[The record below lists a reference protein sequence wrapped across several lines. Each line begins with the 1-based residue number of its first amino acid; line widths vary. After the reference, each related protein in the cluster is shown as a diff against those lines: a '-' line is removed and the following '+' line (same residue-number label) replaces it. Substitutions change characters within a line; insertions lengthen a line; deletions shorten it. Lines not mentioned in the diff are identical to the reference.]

1 MDPGYY
7 PVGRQKWRV
16 ACPTGLCL
24 FARLISWLIGIVK
37 SSSSGTIQVLI
48 LKLRYLVIRQEV
60 FDGFNHIKLLSKDL
74 LMSRRTMAVSF
85 LLSMALRISSVVW
98 ITDVSVECHCL
109 LSLCLHVKRPVA
121 SKYDMNCL
129 CATRSQ
135 TFGRTGSG
143 EIGLLLFRISWP
155 ISVFEYGYHFSYF
168 LYSIAL
174 KVNCSG
180 SG

>member
-7 PVGRQKWRV
+7 PVGRQKCQI

-24 FARLISWLIGIVK
+24 FARLGIVK

-85 LLSMALRISSVVW
+85 LLSMALRISSVV
-98 ITDVSVECHCL
+98 
-109 LSLCLHVKRPVA
+109 
-121 SKYDMNCL
+121 
-129 CATRSQ
+129 
-135 TFGRTGSG
+135 
-143 EIGLLLFRISWP
+143 
-155 ISVFEYGYHFSYF
+155 
-168 LYSIAL
+168 
-174 KVNCSG
+174 
-180 SG
+180 